1 MKAVLMEHVGYL
13 AANIS
18 TKRQLKA
25 ANASYSVLVKLPV
38 TMEMCMNTWKIR
50 THTEER
56 NRKMTVFDIEAPFLT
71 HYKFVQCVET
81 ITY

>member
-13 AANIS
+13 AANTS

-38 TMEMCMNTWKIR
+38 TMEMCTNTWKIR

-56 NRKMTVFDIEAPFLT
+56 NRKTTVFDIEAPF
-71 HYKFVQCVET
+71 
-81 ITY
+81 